1 MFERDKFVTLLAND
15 IYAALL
21 VKYRFS
27 REAMDAEKEEKLSLE
42 KEIAEVIF
50 ERIETFPI
58 EEMAHLWLKNK
69 SKELLH
75 VVEQFRE
82 IPVDRHLDADR
93 LESNGIKQPWKR
105 VALIN
110 QRLKSVVKDLPEF
123 DSRQFKHRHQNSWIT
138 LRSALSEYR
147 LALGD
152 LDLTRDMSV
161 DEIRQAIIRDGE
173 AVEKILNSMLEIG
186 MTREERDWHL
196 NSVSD
201 D

>member
-15 IYAALL
+15 VYAALL

-27 REAMDAEKEEKLSLE
+27 REARDAEKAGDLSLGT
-42 KEIAEVIF
+42 EIAQVIL
-50 ERIETFPI
+50 ERLETFPL
-58 EEMAHLWLKNK
+58 EEMVDLWLKNK
-69 SKELLH
+69 LKELLH
-75 VVEQFRE
+75 AIEQFRDVS
-82 IPVDRHLDADR
+82 VDHHLDADR
-93 LESNGIKQPWKR
+93 LVSHESRQPWKE
-105 VALIN
+105 VAVIN
-110 QRLKSVVKDLPEF
+110 QELRRKIKNLPAL

-152 LDLTRDMSV
+152 LDLTRDMSA
-161 DEIRQAIIRDGE
+161 DEIRRAIIRDGE

-186 MTREERDWHL
+186 MTRGERDWHL
-196 NSVSD
+196 NSGSD